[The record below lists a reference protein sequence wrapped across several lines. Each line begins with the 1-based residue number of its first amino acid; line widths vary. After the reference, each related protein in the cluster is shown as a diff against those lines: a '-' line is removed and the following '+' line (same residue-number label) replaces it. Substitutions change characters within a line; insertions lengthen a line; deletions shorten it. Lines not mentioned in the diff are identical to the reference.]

1 MAEALA
7 QIKIGHLGMAG
18 CCTCYLIWW
27 AIFFWPKVEGG
38 EAAGIW
44 RPIGVIALLGAV
56 GFGFW
61 GACQI
66 AGGARALA
74 PDAAVVAAVSG
85 GIALYLLL
93 LLVTTRIFQ
102 RVPTT
107 ELVLFCAWL
116 ALELFCAAGLARA
129 GMAGSA
135 ALLAILAVAGFI
147 VSLVCYIR
155 YYRLP
160 PLASFICGCIP
171 LASIGVISLI
181 ASLAL

>member
-1 MAEALA
+1 
-7 QIKIGHLGMAG
+7 MAG
-18 CCTCYLIWW
+18 CCACYLIWW
-27 AIFFWPKVEGG
+27 AIFFWPKVQGG

-44 RPIGVIALLGAV
+44 RPIGVISLVGAV

-61 GACQI
+61 GACQM

-74 PDAAVVAAVSG
+74 PGSAVLAALIG
-85 GIALYLLL
+85 GVALYLIL

-107 ELVLFCAWL
+107 ELVLFCAWVV
-116 ALELFCAAGLARA
+116 LELFCAAGLAQSGKPGA
-129 GMAGSA
+129 A
-135 ALLAILAVAGFI
+135 ALLAALAIIGFV

-155 YYRLP
+155 YYALP

-181 ASLAL
+181 ASVAL